1 MASHVNPIS
10 RVIRSSNIKMIFL
23 AALLMP
29 TAALA
34 DPCTAPL
41 PQPGTSFSGRV
52 RYVGDGDSICV
63 GSSSAAST
71 WIEVRVAD
79 FYAPELHTAGGP
91 KAKEAMERIAM
102 GRTVQCTAGKRSY
115 DRVVAQCTLN
125 GTSIGELMRREGVT
139 EGGRGR

>member
-1 MASHVNPIS
+1 
-10 RVIRSSNIKMIFL
+10 
-23 AALLMP
+23 
-29 TAALA
+29 LA

-41 PQPGTSFSGRV
+41 PPLGTSFSGTV

-63 GSSSAAST
+63 GDSGVAST

-79 FYAPELHTAGGP
+79 FYAPELHSSGGP
-91 KAKEAMERIAM
+91 KAKAVMERIAM
-102 GRTVQCTAGKRSY
+102 GRFVQCTAGKRSY
-115 DRVVAQCTLN
+115 DRVVAQCSLN

>member
-1 MASHVNPIS
+1 M
-10 RVIRSSNIKMIFL
+10 RQTFL
-23 AALLMP
+23 TFALLAP
-29 TAALA
+29 TGALA

-41 PQPGTSFSGRV
+41 PPPGTSFGGTV

-79 FYAPELHTAGGP
+79 FYAPELHTADGP
-91 KAKEAMERIAM
+91 KAKAAMERIAM

-115 DRVVAQCTLN
+115 DRVVAQCSLN
-125 GTSIGELMRREGVT
+125 GPSLGELMRREGVA

>member
-1 MASHVNPIS
+1 MKWAVLIG
-10 RVIRSSNIKMIFL
+10 IIL
-23 AALLMP
+23 TTA
-29 TAALA
+29 TAAFA

-41 PQPGTSFSGRV
+41 PPPGTSFSGTV

-63 GSSSAAST
+63 GNSGNAST

-79 FYAPELHTAGGP
+79 FYAPELHSSGGP
-91 KAKEAMERIAM
+91 QAKAAMERIAM
-102 GRTVQCTAGKRSY
+102 GRSLQCTAGKRSY

-125 GTSIGELMRREGVT
+125 GTSIGELMRREGVP